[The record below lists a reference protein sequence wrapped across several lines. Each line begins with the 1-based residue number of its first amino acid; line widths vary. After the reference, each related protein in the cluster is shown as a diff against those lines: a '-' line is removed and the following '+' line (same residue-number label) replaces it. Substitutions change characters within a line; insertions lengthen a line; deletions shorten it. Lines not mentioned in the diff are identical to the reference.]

1 MRSRFLA
8 FLPLLMLL
16 GRLHGVESARPD
28 RFEPEILKF
37 EAIDRRSPPPPRP
50 ILFVGSSSIRLWTG
64 LPREIQGRP
73 VLNRG
78 FGGSTFKDLLF
89 HFDRVVLAYGPAVMV
104 VYEGDNDLAEGRTPA
119 EVSRDLGLFLDR
131 AQTGLPGTRVVLLTV
146 KPSPA
151 RKHLDEARRE
161 FHLRLQRMVP
171 ARSGVVVADV
181 ASPLLDTRGQPD
193 PRFFAQD
200 GLHLNAAGY
209 EAWRKPV
216 LEAIEQSL
224 RR

>member
-1 MRSRFLA
+1 MRSWFLP

-16 GRLHGVESARPD
+16 GPLHGVDSPRPD

-50 ILFVGSSSIRLWTG
+50 ILCVGSSSIRLWTG
-64 LPREIQGRP
+64 LPKEIQGRP

-89 HFDRVVLAYGPAVMV
+89 YFDRVVLPYGPSVMV
-104 VYEGDNDLAEGRTPA
+104 VYEGDNDLAEGRSPA
-119 EVSRDLGLFLDR
+119 EVSRDIALFLDR
-131 AQTGLPGTRVVLLTV
+131 ALTELRGTRVVLLTV

-151 RKHLDEARRE
+151 RKHLMEAQRE
-161 FHLRLQRMVP
+161 FNLRLQRLVP
-171 ARSGVVVADV
+171 TRSGVVLVDV
-181 ASPLLDTRGQPD
+181 ASPLLDAQGLPD
-193 PRFFAQD
+193 PKFFAAD

-209 EAWRKPV
+209 EAWSKPV
-216 LEAIEQSL
+216 LKAIELSL
-224 RR
+224 KR